1 VPLLSVEAHPIP
13 GLGWLG
19 FLWLPSRRQ
28 TEKARQ
34 ALVNLGEK
42 EFIFAAH
49 PFTEE
54 FANGRLNIGTKV
66 KIDGRVLALEGV
78 YPKAGYPEAMVFW
91 DDRKKCHV
99 QFNFLPCY
107 AGWEILDY

>member
-1 VPLLSVEAHPIP
+1 MSLLSVEAYPIP
-13 GLGWLG
+13 ILGQLS

-34 ALVNLGEK
+34 ALVNLKEK

-49 PFTEE
+49 PFTQE
-54 FANGRLNIGTKV
+54 FAEGKFNIGTKV
-66 KIDGRVLALEGV
+66 KIDGRLLTLEGV
-78 YPKAGYPEAMVFW
+78 YPKGGYPEAMVFW
-91 DDRKKCHV
+91 DDQKKCHV

-107 AGWEILDY
+107 AGCEIIN